1 MFCEGLK
8 LRVTGDNNKRTQH
21 KHIIKVDILSE
32 SLEERLK
39 YAQFNQ
45 TDYQVLGKLVQ
56 RAIDR
61 GVDIQNEQK
70 ILGGIT
76 KRAYEILSRG
86 SFLKT
91 FPQAKVD
98 LGEFRS
104 RCTIGVDGS
113 FYPAGGTAGLW
124 YAPISAVRVMLR
136 KGIDSLDSFN
146 IDSDLEAFG
155 DIILIDE
162 AKLQKEHYTENV
174 NGEII
179 KRMMELETKAI
190 MLTATRNKGS
200 ILMMDGPVVD
210 PPTFSGKD
218 YLKYRCDAFKNCIA
232 NDVLAIGCVK
242 RIKDNFT
249 KGYVKENFVKTPD
262 ETAVFE
268 KFPTDMHLMAYVFT
282 YMRTQLGITDVIY
295 TNPIETS
302 DRGGQVY
309 KKYKEQGLR
318 LACMFIQKDLRS
330 SILRLDIP
338 LVSEETELTVD
349 AEPLVRL
356 VAGWTYPDLGTPMPV
371 YLAHEKCQIR
381 QGCADV
387 LYDEILTRMR
397 TTDPFNQ
404 IASMNLR

>member
-1 MFCEGLK
+1 LVEG
-8 LRVTGDNNKRTQH
+8 
-21 KHIIKVDILSE
+21 
-32 SLEERLK
+32 LEERLK

-70 ILGGIT
+70 KLGGLT
-76 KRAYEILSRG
+76 KRAYDVLDKG

-104 RCTIGVDGS
+104 KCTIGVDGS
-113 FYPAGGTAGLW
+113 FCPAGGTAGLW
-124 YAPISAVRVMLR
+124 YAPISAVRVILR
-136 KGIDSLDSFN
+136 NGINSLDTFN
-146 IDSDLEAFG
+146 VDTDLEAFG
-155 DIILIDE
+155 DITLVDE
-162 AKLQKEHYTENV
+162 RNAEDV

-179 KRMMELETKAI
+179 RRMMELETKAI

-218 YLKYRCDAFKNCIA
+218 YLKYRCDAFKNCVA
-232 NDVLAIGCVK
+232 NDVLAVGCVK

-249 KGYVKENFVKTPD
+249 KGYVKENFVKTQD
-262 ETAVFE
+262 ETDVFKE
-268 KFPTDMHLMAYVFT
+268 FPTDMHLLAYVFT
-282 YMRTQLGITDVIY
+282 YMRTQLGITEVIY

-302 DRGGQVY
+302 DRGGQL
-309 KKYKEQGLR
+309 YKEYRKQGLR
-318 LACMFIQKDLRS
+318 LACMFIQKDLKS

-338 LVSEETELTVD
+338 LVTEETTLTVD
-349 AEPLVRL
+349 AERLVRL
-356 VAGWTYPDLGTPMPV
+356 VAGWTYPDLGTPTPV

-387 LYDEILTRMR
+387 LYEEILTRMR